1 MIGRKK
7 AINGQKQYHRPLAEK
22 SLPRSTV
29 LVWSLALMLLSFVL
43 WANFYTLDE
52 VTTGTGKVIP
62 SSHEQIVQSLEGGI
76 VHSINVQ
83 EGEVVERGQR
93 LAQLDRTKTES
104 GVQESLSR
112 LHAALAT
119 AARLTAQI
127 NDTPLVFPPELNNE
141 PDLVKSETELYN
153 SSRNSLEKQLSGLK
167 QGAALIRRELAM
179 TKPLVKQ
186 GAASDVEVLRLQ
198 RQINEMESKATDLET
213 QYHVRAGEELAK
225 ANAEIETQRS
235 VILGRKDSLN
245 RLDFF
250 SPVKGI
256 VKNIEVN
263 TVGGV
268 IPPNGVLMTL
278 VPIDDQM
285 LVEAQI
291 SPRDV
296 AFIHPGQK
304 AKVKIT
310 AYDYSIYGS
319 LDGEVTTIS
328 PDTIQDDVRRDVYYY
343 RVKIKTNANYLENKH
358 HEKFYIFPGMIATV
372 DIKTGNKSILDYL
385 LKPLNKMNEALR
397 ER

>member
-1 MIGRKK
+1 M
-7 AINGQKQYHRPLAEK
+7 NGQKQYHRPLAEK

-167 QGAALIRRELAM
+167 QGVALIRRELAM

-268 IPPNGVLMTL
+268 IPPNGMLMTL

>member
-7 AINGQKQYHRPLAEK
+7 PINGQKQYHRPLAEK

-167 QGAALIRRELAM
+167 QGVALIRRELAM

-372 DIKTGNKSILDYL
+372 DIKPEIKASSITCLS
-385 LKPLNKMNEALR
+385 R
-397 ER
+397 

>member
-7 AINGQKQYHRPLAEK
+7 PINGQKQYHRPLAEK

-127 NDTPLVFPPELNNE
+127 NDTPLVFPPELKNE
-141 PDLVKSETELYN
+141 PDLVKSETELYY

-167 QGAALIRRELAM
+167 QGVALIRRELAM

-225 ANAEIETQRS
+225 ANTEIETQRS

-268 IPPNGVLMTL
+268 IPPNGMLMTL

-328 PDTIQDDVRRDVYYY
+328 PDTIQDEVRRDVYYY

-385 LKPLNKMNEALR
+385 LKPLNKTNEALR

>member
-7 AINGQKQYHRPLAEK
+7 PINGQKQYHRPLAEK

-167 QGAALIRRELAM
+167 QGVALIRRELAM

>member
-7 AINGQKQYHRPLAEK
+7 PINGQKQHHRPLAEK

-76 VHSINVQ
+76 VHSIDVQ

-127 NDTPLVFPPELNNE
+127 KNTPLVFPPELDNE

-167 QGAALIRRELAM
+167 QGVALIRRELAM

-268 IPPNGVLMTL
+268 IPPNGKLMTL

-328 PDTIQDDVRRDVYYY
+328 PDTIQDEVRRDVYYY

-385 LKPLNKMNEALR
+385 LKPLNKTNEALR

>member
-1 MIGRKK
+1 M
-7 AINGQKQYHRPLAEK
+7 NGQKQYHRPLAEK

-167 QGAALIRRELAM
+167 QGVALIRRELAM

-268 IPPNGVLMTL
+268 IPPNGMLMTL

-343 RVKIKTNANYLENKH
+343 RGKIKTNANYLENKH

>member
-1 MIGRKK
+1 MKK
-7 AINGQKQYHRPLAEK
+7 PKLTTRQRAEK
-22 SLPRSTV
+22 SLPRSTI
-29 LVWSLALMLLSFVL
+29 LVWSVSLMLLCFFL

-76 VHSINVQ
+76 VHTIDVQ
-83 EGEVVERGQR
+83 EGQVVERGQR

-104 GVQESLSR
+104 GVQESVAR

-127 NDTPLVFPPELNNE
+127 NNTPLTFPAELDDEPE
-141 PDLVKSETELYN
+141 LVKSETELYN
-153 SSRNSLEKQLSGLK
+153 FSRNSLEKQLSGLK
-167 QGAALIRRELAM
+167 QGVSLIRRELSM
-179 TKPLVKQ
+179 TTPLVKQ

-213 QYHVRAGEELAK
+213 QYNVRAGEELAK
-225 ANAEIETQRS
+225 ANAEIEAQRS

-245 RLDFF
+245 RLEFF

-256 VKNIEVN
+256 VKNIDVN

-268 IPPNGVLMTL
+268 IPPNGKLMTL

-319 LDGEVTTIS
+319 FDGEVTTIS
-328 PDTIQDDVRRDVYYY
+328 PDTIQDEVRRDVYYY
-343 RVKIKTNANYLENKH
+343 RVNIKTHANYLENKH
-358 HEKFYIFPGMIATV
+358 KEKFYIFPGMIATV

-385 LKPLNKMNEALR
+385 LKPLNKMNEAMR

>member
-7 AINGQKQYHRPLAEK
+7 PINGQKQYHRPLAEK

-167 QGAALIRRELAM
+167 QGVALIRRELAM

-328 PDTIQDDVRRDVYYY
+328 PDTIQDEVRRDVYYY

-385 LKPLNKMNEALR
+385 LKPLNKTNEALR

>member
-7 AINGQKQYHRPLAEK
+7 PINGQKQYHRPLAEK

-167 QGAALIRRELAM
+167 QGVALIGRELAM

>member
-7 AINGQKQYHRPLAEK
+7 PINGQKQYHRPLAEK

-112 LHAALAT
+112 MHAALAT

-167 QGAALIRRELAM
+167 QGVALIRRELAM

>member
-7 AINGQKQYHRPLAEK
+7 PINGQKQYHRPLAEK

-167 QGAALIRRELAM
+167 QGVVLIRRELAM

-268 IPPNGVLMTL
+268 IPPNGMLMTL

>member
-7 AINGQKQYHRPLAEK
+7 PINGQKQYHRPLAEK

-167 QGAALIRRELAM
+167 QGVALIRRELSM

-268 IPPNGVLMTL
+268 IPPNGMLMTL

-385 LKPLNKMNEALR
+385 LKPLNKTNEALR